1 MSHPLA
7 TDLDHV
13 LENTRDLLN
22 EVRGQRIFITGATG
36 FFGCWFLETLAWANQ
51 RLALGAKITI
61 LTRNPRRLEDR
72 IPHVASECDVVVGD
86 VRTFAFPKGHFSH
99 IIHGATES
107 SATLCANEPE
117 KMFDTIVSGT
127 RHCLEFAA
135 KAGARKVLLTSS
147 GTVYGKQPAD
157 ITHIPEDFIG
167 GPDTLDPNSV
177 YAEGKRA
184 AEFLCAIASR
194 NTRVE
199 VKIARGFAFV
209 GPYMKFDAHF
219 AIGNFIDAHMRGSPI
234 VVYGD
239 GSPLRSYMYASDLMI
254 WLWTILFKGESCRA
268 YNVGSEETISI
279 AEVAQEVAHT
289 GSPRTTVRIMRAPTP
304 GLPPARYVPSTARAH
319 RELGLRCLVTL
330 REAIERTLQWSRL
343 VLSREL
349 QVR

>member
-13 LENTRDLLN
+13 LENTRDLWN
-22 EVRGQRIFITGATG
+22 EVRGERIFITGATG
-36 FFGCWFLETLAWANQ
+36 FFGCWFLETFAWANQ
-51 RLALGAKITI
+51 RLALGAKTTI
-61 LTRNPRRLEDR
+61 LTRNPRRFEDR
-72 IPHVASECDVVVGD
+72 IPRVASECDVVVGD
-86 VRTFAFPKGHFSH
+86 VRTFAFPKGQFSH

-107 SATLCANEPE
+107 SAALCANEPE
-117 KMFDTIVSGT
+117 RMFDTIVSGT

-184 AEFLCAIASR
+184 AEVLCAIAAR
-194 NTRVE
+194 NARVE
-199 VKIARGFAFV
+199 VKISRGFAFV

-219 AIGNFIDAHMRGSPI
+219 AIGNFIDEHIRGGP
-234 VVYGD
+234 VVVCGD

-279 AEVAQEVAHT
+279 AEVAQEVAQT
-289 GSPRTTVRIMRAPTP
+289 GSPCSTVRIMGAPTP

-319 RELGLRCLVTL
+319 SELGLRCLVPL

-343 VLSREL
+343 VLPREL

>member
-1 MSHPLA
+1 
-7 TDLDHV
+7 
-13 LENTRDLLN
+13 
-22 EVRGQRIFITGATG
+22 
-36 FFGCWFLETLAWANQ
+36 
-51 RLALGAKITI
+51 
-61 LTRNPRRLEDR
+61 
-72 IPHVASECDVVVGD
+72 
-86 VRTFAFPKGHFSH
+86 
-99 IIHGATES
+99 
-107 SATLCANEPE
+107 
-117 KMFDTIVSGT
+117 MFDTIVSGT

-184 AEFLCAIASR
+184 AEVLCAIAAR
-194 NTRVE
+194 NARVE
-199 VKIARGFAFV
+199 AKISRGFAFV

-219 AIGNFIDAHMRGSPI
+219 AIGNFIDEHIRGGP
-234 VVYGD
+234 VVVCGD

-279 AEVAQEVAHT
+279 AEVAQEVAQT
-289 GSPRTTVRIMRAPTP
+289 GSPCSTVRIMGAPTP

-319 RELGLRCLVTL
+319 SELGLRCLVPL

-343 VLSREL
+343 VLPREL

>member
-7 TDLDHV
+7 SDLDEV
-13 LENTRDLLN
+13 LENIRDLWN
-22 EVRGQRIFITGATG
+22 DVRGQRIFITGATG
-36 FFGCWFLETLAWANQ
+36 FFGCWLLETFAWTNQ
-51 RLALGAKITI
+51 RLTLGAKATI
-61 LTRNPRRLEDR
+61 LTRNPRRLKER
-72 IPHVASECDVVVGD
+72 IPHLAGECDIVVGD

-99 IIHGATES
+99 VIHGATES
-107 SATLCANEPE
+107 SAILCANEPE
-117 KMFDTIVSGT
+117 TMFDTIVSGT

-135 KAGARKVLLTSS
+135 QAGVRKFLLTSS
-147 GTVYGKQPAD
+147 GTVYGRQPAN
-157 ITHIPEDFIG
+157 ITHIPEDFMG

-184 AEFLCAIASR
+184 AEFLCAIAAQ

-219 AIGNFIDAHMRGSPI
+219 AIGNFINEHMRGDP
-234 VVYGD
+234 VVVCGD

-254 WLWTILFKGESCRA
+254 WLWTILFKGRSCRA

-279 AEVAQEVAHT
+279 AEVAQEVAQT
-289 GSPRTTVRIMRAPTP
+289 GSPRSAVRIMGAPIP
-304 GLPPARYVPSTARAH
+304 GLPPARYVPSTARA
-319 RELGLRCLVTL
+319 RGELGLRCIVPL

-343 VLSREL
+343 VLPREL
-349 QVR
+349 QLR

>member
-13 LENTRDLLN
+13 LENTRDLWN

-36 FFGCWFLETLAWANQ
+36 FFGCWFLETFAWANR
-51 RLALGAKITI
+51 RLALGAKTTI
-61 LTRNPRRLEDR
+61 LTRNPQRLEER
-72 IPHVASECDVVVGD
+72 LPHLAGECDVVVGD
-86 VRTFAFPKGHFSH
+86 VRTFAFPAGHFSH
-99 IIHGATES
+99 VVHGATES
-107 SATLCANEPE
+107 SANLCANEPE
-117 KMFDTIVSGT
+117 MMFDTIVSGT

-135 KAGARKVLLTSS
+135 KAGARKFLLTSS
-147 GTVYGKQPAD
+147 GTIYGKQPAD
-157 ITHIPEDFIG
+157 MTHVPEDFMG

-177 YAEGKRA
+177 YPEGKRA
-184 AEFLCAIASR
+184 AEFLCAIAAR

-219 AIGNFIDAHMRGSPI
+219 AIGNFIDEHMRGGP
-234 VVYGD
+234 VVVCGD

-254 WLWTILFKGESCRA
+254 WLWTILFKGQSCRA
-268 YNVGSEETISI
+268 YNVGSEEAISI
-279 AEVAQEVAHT
+279 AEVAQLVAQT
-289 GSPRTTVRIMRAPTP
+289 GSPLSTVRIMGATTP

-319 RELGLRCLVTL
+319 RELGLRCLVPL
-330 REAIERTLQWSRL
+330 REAIERTLQWSRS
-343 VLSREL
+343 VLPREL